1 MYKSKEVASSLIN
14 INEATIGELQQLEG
28 IGPKRSIYII
38 DFRNRVDLIRN
49 TFDLATA
56 TGLSIKAAE
65 RLSPRIDW
73 KTDAMQ
79 PFGLWPAGLVTLA
92 SLWFVVCGFQ
102 QLAREQFFAPYSYY
116 NLSLA
121 LILLGGLATTG
132 DIAVTMIRGHSHK
145 SIRVSI
151 LSACLFI
158 AGFVILILLSI
169 STVLVTY
176 PTDFQNTLGSTIQF
190 IGYCGLMFWLIYGPA
205 FCLRL
210 FIEDGELEKLDSSKF
225 LYDISLTL
233 APFLPLYN
241 LQVHNDPNWTTEM
254 FAFWCAFVVTLGGLD
269 LVRGRSAFIGILSEI
284 DQRRFRFAYF
294 TRGRREGTNET
305 ARALGWI
312 CLGEAAILL
321 AIAAARITLP

>member
-1 MYKSKEVASSLIN
+1 MASSLIS

-28 IGPKRSIYII
+28 IGPKRSTYIV

-56 TGLSIKAAE
+56 TGLSIKSAE
-65 RLSPRIDW
+65 RISPRIDW
-73 KTDAMQ
+73 KTDDVH

-92 SLWFVVCGFQ
+92 SLWLIVSGFQ
-102 QLAREQFFAPYSYY
+102 QLATEQFFPPYSYY
-116 NLSLA
+116 NLSLC
-121 LILLGGLATTG
+121 LILLGGLAAIV
-132 DIAVTMIRGHSHK
+132 DIAVTMIHGHTHR
-145 SIRVSI
+145 SIRVSM

-158 AGFVILILLSI
+158 AGFVTLIMLSI
-169 STVLVTY
+169 SAVLVTY
-176 PTDFQNTLGSTIQF
+176 PTDFHNTLGSTTQF

-210 FIEDGELEKLDSSKF
+210 FIEDGGLEKLDSSKF

-233 APFLPLYN
+233 APFLPLYHF
-241 LQVHNDPNWTTEM
+241 QVHNNPNWTTEM

-269 LVRGRSAFIGILSEI
+269 LVKGRSAFVGILSEI
-284 DQRRFRFAYF
+284 DQSRFRFAYF
-294 TRGRREGTNET
+294 TRGRREEKNET
-305 ARALGWI
+305 ARILGWI
-312 CLGEAAILL
+312 CLGEVAILL

>member
-1 MYKSKEVASSLIN
+1 MASSLIS

-28 IGPKRSIYII
+28 IGPKRSIYIV

-73 KTDAMQ
+73 KTDAMP
-79 PFGLWPAGLVTLA
+79 PFGFWPAGLVTLA
-92 SLWFVVCGFQ
+92 SLWFVVRGLQ
-102 QLAREQFFAPYSYY
+102 QLSTEQFFAPYSYY

-121 LILLGGLATTG
+121 LILLGGLAATG

-158 AGFVILILLSI
+158 LGFVILILLSI

-176 PTDFQNTLGSTIQF
+176 PTDFQNTLRSTIQF
-190 IGYCGLMFWLIYGPA
+190 IGYCGLMFWLIYDPA
-205 FCLRL
+205 FCLR
-210 FIEDGELEKLDSSKF
+210 FSSKMAGWR
-225 LYDISLTL
+225 SLIHQSSCTIYL
-233 APFLPLYN
+233 LHLLRFCHSTTYRFT
-241 LQVHNDPNWTTEM
+241 TTE
-254 FAFWCAFVVTLGGLD
+254 T
-269 LVRGRSAFIGILSEI
+269 GRPRCSLFGVHLSSPL
-284 DQRRFRFAYF
+284 AV
-294 TRGRREGTNET
+294 
-305 ARALGWI
+305 WI
-312 CLGEAAILL
+312 Q
-321 AIAAARITLP
+321 

>member
-1 MYKSKEVASSLIN
+1 MSSLIN

-28 IGPKRSIYII
+28 IGPKRSAYIV
-38 DFRNRVDLIRN
+38 DFRNRVDLIRH

-73 KTDAMQ
+73 KTDAMR
-79 PFGLWPAGLVTLA
+79 PFTLWLAGIMTLA
-92 SLWFVVCGFQ
+92 SLWMVVWGFQ
-102 QLAREQFFAPYSYY
+102 QLASEQFFGPYSYY
-116 NLSLA
+116 SVALA
-121 LILLGGLATTG
+121 SILLGGITATG
-132 DIAVTMIRGHSHK
+132 DMAVTMIRGPSHK
-145 SIRVSI
+145 ASRVSI

-158 AGFVILILLSI
+158 AGFVILILLSV

-190 IGYCGLMFWLIYGPA
+190 IGYCGLMFWLIFGPA
-205 FCLRL
+205 LCLRL
-210 FIEDGELEKLDSSKF
+210 FIEDGRLENLDSSRF

-233 APFLPLYN
+233 TPFLPLYN
-241 LQVHNDPNWTTEM
+241 LQVHNDPNWTNEM
-254 FAFWCAFVVTLGGLD
+254 FVYWCAFVVTLGGLD

-284 DQRRFRFAYF
+284 DQSRFEYF
-294 TRGRREGTNET
+294 THGRRQGTNQT
-305 ARALGWI
+305 TRALGWI
-312 CLGEAAILL
+312 CLGEAAIVL